1 LILLDTHVLVW
12 ASLAP
17 ERLGDQASRRFEQ
30 AWAGGGQSVGVSAV
44 SFWEVAM
51 LVAKGRLHL
60 EQTPMQWR
68 RTWLAAGLAEW
79 PLSGAI
85 GIGAVHL
92 DGFHSDPADPAD
104 RWIVATALDLGAELL
119 TADERL
125 LAWSGPLTCFDARR

>member
-1 LILLDTHVLVW
+1 MILLDTHVLVW

-17 ERLGDQASRRFEQ
+17 ERLGNQASTRFEQ

-79 PLSGAI
+79 PFSGAI

-92 DGFHSDPADPAD
+92 DGLHADPAD

-125 LAWSGPLTCFDARR
+125 LAWSGPLTCVDARR

>member
-1 LILLDTHVLVW
+1 MILLDTHVLVW

-79 PLSGAI
+79 PLTGAI
-85 GIGAVHL
+85 GIVAVHL
-92 DGFHSDPADPAD
+92 DGLHADPAD
-104 RWIVATALDLGAELL
+104 RWIVATAIDLGAELL

-125 LAWSGPLTCFDARR
+125 LAWSGPLTCVDARR

>member
-1 LILLDTHVLVW
+1 MILLDTHVLVW

-51 LVAKGRLHL
+51 LVVKGRLHL

-85 GIGAVHL
+85 GIGAVQL
-92 DGFHSDPADPAD
+92 DGLHADPAD
-104 RWIVATALDLGAELL
+104 RWIVATALDLGAEFL
-119 TADERL
+119 TADEPL
-125 LAWSGPLTCFDARR
+125 LAWSGPLTCVDARR

>member
-1 LILLDTHVLVW
+1 MILLDTHVLVW

-92 DGFHSDPADPAD
+92 DGLQGDPAD

-125 LAWSGPLTCFDARR
+125 LAWSGPLTCVDARR

>member
-1 LILLDTHVLVW
+1 MSRPLLDTHAWVWWICGDARLSAREREALDNLPPSERPVL
-12 ASLAP
+12 AEISL
-17 ERLGDQASRRFEQ
+17 
-30 AWAGGGQSVGVSAV
+30 
-44 SFWEVAM
+44 WEVAM

-92 DGFHSDPADPAD
+92 DGLHGDPAD

-125 LAWSGPLTCFDARR
+125 LAWAGPLTCVDARR

>member
-1 LILLDTHVLVW
+1 MILLDTHVLVW

-85 GIGAVHL
+85 GIGAVRL
-92 DGFHSDPADPAD
+92 DGLHADPAD

-125 LAWSGPLTCFDARR
+125 LAWLGPLTCVDARR

>member
-1 LILLDTHVLVW
+1 MILLDTHVLVW

-60 EQTPMQWR
+60 EQSPMQWR

-92 DGFHSDPADPAD
+92 DGLHGDPAD

-125 LAWSGPLTCFDARR
+125 LAWLGPLTCVDARR

>member
-1 LILLDTHVLVW
+1 
-12 ASLAP
+12 
-17 ERLGDQASRRFEQ
+17 
-30 AWAGGGQSVGVSAV
+30 
-44 SFWEVAM
+44 M

-79 PLSGAI
+79 LLSGSI

-92 DGFHSDPADPAD
+92 DGLHADPAD
-104 RWIVATALDLGAELL
+104 RLIVATALDMGAALL

-125 LAWSGPLTCFDARR
+125 LAWSGPLTCVDARR

>member
-1 LILLDTHVLVW
+1 MILLDTHVLVW

-17 ERLGDQASRRFEQ
+17 ERLGDQASRRLEQ

-51 LVAKGRLHL
+51 LVAKGRLQL

-85 GIGAVHL
+85 GIRAVHL
-92 DGFHSDPADPAD
+92 DGLHADPAD

-125 LAWSGPLTCFDARR
+125 LVWKGQLSCVDARR

>member
-1 LILLDTHVLVW
+1 MILLDTHVLVW

-17 ERLGDQASRRFEQ
+17 ERLGNQASRRFEQ

-60 EQTPMQWR
+60 EQSPMQWR

-85 GIGAVHL
+85 GIGAVLL
-92 DGFHSDPADPAD
+92 DGFHANPSD

-125 LAWSGPLTCFDARR
+125 LAWSGPLTCVDARR

>member
-1 LILLDTHVLVW
+1 MILLDTHVLVW

-85 GIGAVHL
+85 GSGAVHL

-125 LAWSGPLTCFDARR
+125 LAWLGPLTCVDARR